1 MSEIFEL
8 SRFERAETHQRTVV
22 LPFTTGELKENH
34 SKFARVPRNGHA
46 PATPLP
52 LIKKLCEALNSQQ
65 VSYCHWKSNWKLN
78 RWLTGDG
85 DLDLL
90 VQRADKQRFIAIV
103 SGLGFKQA

>member
-8 SRFERAETHQRTVV
+8 SRFERAETHERPVV
-22 LPFTTGELKENH
+22 LPFTIGELKESH
-34 SKFARVPRNGHA
+34 STFGPTPKNGHA

-52 LIKKLCEALNSQQ
+52 LIKKLCEALNAQQ

-78 RWLTGDG
+78 RWLKGDG

-90 VQRADKQRFIAIV
+90 LQRAEKQRFIAIV
-103 SGLGFKQA
+103 SG